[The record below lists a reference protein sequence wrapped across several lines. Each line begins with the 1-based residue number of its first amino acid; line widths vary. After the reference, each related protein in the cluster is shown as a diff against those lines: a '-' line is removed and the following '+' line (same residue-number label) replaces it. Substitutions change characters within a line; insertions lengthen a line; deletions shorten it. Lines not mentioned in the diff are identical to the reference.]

1 MIIRDKFNGNCDATV
16 DLSTKI
22 DVLSE
27 TKDVNV
33 TVFDVITIIKKAK
46 SFINIFHVIV
56 DANSI
61 VEHVIHTKKKE

>member
-1 MIIRDKFNGNCDATV
+1 MIIRDKFNGNCDAAV

-22 DVLSE
+22 YVLSE

-46 SFINIFHVIV
+46 
-56 DANSI
+56 
-61 VEHVIHTKKKE
+61 